1 MKRSLRSAVP
11 LGQTDKPPCGSILLL
26 TYLIRSPANRMF
38 LDLGHVG
45 QAFGTLK
52 GLSDGRLQELL
63 QTHGFPNESIHR
75 LRQNDRAG
83 LIEGRLKT
91 LIAGER
97 NFMTEQSVVLPVAQT
112 AATIADSDV
121 SDEEY
126 SETEPGEADDE

>member
-1 MKRSLRSAVP
+1 
-11 LGQTDKPPCGSILLL
+11 
-26 TYLIRSPANRMF
+26 MF

-63 QTHGFPNESIHR
+63 PTHGFPNESIHR

-126 SETEPGEADDE
+126 SEAEPGEADTNYE

>member
-1 MKRSLRSAVP
+1 M
-11 LGQTDKPPCGSILLL
+11 
-26 TYLIRSPANRMF
+26 
-38 LDLGHVG
+38 G

-63 QTHGFPNESIHR
+63 PTHGFPNESILR

-83 LIEGRLKT
+83 LIEGRLQA

-97 NFMTEQSVVLPVAQT
+97 DFMMSRSVVLPVAQT

-126 SETEPGEADDE
+126 SVTEPGEADYE